1 MKVALYARVAAQR
14 QGDKGAT
21 LQIEALRAHA
31 SKQGFD
37 VAETYVCCDAG
48 YSGASLDRPG
58 LNRLRY
64 GVETKAFDAVVIM
77 SPDRLSRNCG
87 DLIRTI
93 EEVER
98 CAVPIV
104 FVEEG
109 LEVPLPH
116 GVAAVRGRAKQNDPP
131 DSKDHHEG

>member
-31 SKQGFD
+31 SKQG
-37 VAETYVCCDAG
+37 VEVVETYVCCDAG

-58 LNRLRY
+58 LNRLRH
-64 GVETKAFDAVVIM
+64 GVETKAFDAVLTM
-77 SPDRLSRNCG
+77 SPDRLSRDWG
-87 DLIRTI
+87 GLIRTI
-93 EEVER
+93 EEFER

-109 LEVPLPH
+109 FKVPLPH
-116 GVAAVRGRAKQNDPP
+116 GVADNPGRAKQNDLP
-131 DSKDHHEG
+131 DSKDRHEG